1 MRKLL
6 ERLNN
11 HEQLLEVARIVKVGN
26 NAGEEIEI
34 DIEGLPNP
42 IARELIQ
49 YLKACYKKDKIAE
62 RRKKRSVNEEKLA
75 TNHPQAD
82 ENVLE
87 KLDSIRE
94 ADDNLEDSFDESL
107 SDDDKDENQNG
118 VDNPLKGES

>member
-75 TNHPQAD
+75 TNHP
-82 ENVLE
+82 
-87 KLDSIRE
+87 
-94 ADDNLEDSFDESL
+94 
-107 SDDDKDENQNG
+107 
-118 VDNPLKGES
+118 